1 MTVEKIYNMIK
12 IAKNEDGDSSFIGSF
27 PESPGWW
34 KPDISS
40 IKSKITPEL

>member
-1 MTVEKIYNMIK
+1 MIK
-12 IAKNEDGDSSFIGSF
+12 IAKNEDGDSSFIRSF

-34 KPDISS
+34 KPDTSN